1 MQTTGRINSISM
13 IHIAM
18 RTRTNRMMKHELD
31 QGGAYSPVHKEKQM
45 NNTAYVSLKDVSLRV

>member
-1 MQTTGRINSISM
+1 
-13 IHIAM
+13 
-18 RTRTNRMMKHELD
+18 MMKHELD